1 MLAWLCWKTEH
12 FRACFESEG
21 TQGVTL
27 WVTCRSLPRGMAAD
41 VHKKKSWEVPNGSLA
56 PGDGQHAERS
66 ESPTPGL
73 AQGTEPGMDHSSP
86 RGEKSSSSCRLG
98 SPQPCGKGE
107 MSPLMTPQQHEPH
120 PQGAVGWGEEAGP
133 HGKCVDG
140 CCMAHCC
147 QGRARREPCS
157 CTPVPMRT

>member
-1 MLAWLCWKTEH
+1 M
-12 FRACFESEG
+12 
-21 TQGVTL
+21 TL

-86 RGEKSSSSCRLG
+86 SGEKSSSSCRLG

-107 MSPLMTPQQHEPH
+107 MGPLMTPTSRTRTHRVLWDGERRQVHMGNAWTDAAWPVVPRGGPGGSHVRAH
-120 PQGAVGWGEEAGP
+120 PFL
-133 HGKCVDG
+133 
-140 CCMAHCC
+140 
-147 QGRARREPCS
+147 
-157 CTPVPMRT
+157 